1 MVEETLSTQS
11 VNADEFKIYPTVL
24 TADKA
29 INIINKRQSTML
41 IFILHRNGTFEISRV
56 SRSQQLK

>member
-11 VNADEFKIYPTVL
+11 VNADEFKIYPVL

-29 INIINKRQSTML
+29 INIISNKTA
-41 IFILHRNGTFEISRV
+41 IDHVDIYAINGTLM
-56 SRSQQLK
+56 RSLEEKVVTKLK